1 MTENAEAKIGIDSEK
16 GNFAGGLT
24 LIIWSIILGILVGTD
39 TTGTYQLM
47 LIFVVLLPPLG
58 SHLVITS
65 AVNILQAIRYGEQ

>member
-1 MTENAEAKIGIDSEK
+1 MTEKTEAKIGIDSEK
-16 GNFAGGLT
+16 GNFVGGLT

-39 TTGTYQLM
+39 TTGTYQFM

-65 AVNILQAIRYGEQ
+65 AVNIMQAIRYGEQ